1 MATNDLMVSDS
12 LKGLF
17 DEENRQP
24 RSLISLVSPIK
35 GTITKITKSASG
47 TKYFILPDDP
57 MFAFVLFAENN
68 LEQLIFRYMDMEVV
82 HNIPNALISIDNSQ
96 GKLLIQI
103 ESTHET

>member
-17 DEENRQP
+17 DEKIKQP
-24 RSLISLVSPIK
+24 RRLISLTYPID
-35 GTITKITKSASG
+35 GTITKITKANSG
-47 TKYFILPDDP
+47 TKYYILPENAEE
-57 MFAFVLFAENN
+57 AFELFAKNKVDR
-68 LEQLIFRYMDMEVV
+68 LIFRYMAIEMIHEISD
-82 HNIPNALISIDNSQ
+82 PLISIDNSQ